1 QLRALGRCVASE
13 PRGAGAGTR
22 RASRGTRRQDRRDAP
37 QECACADVS
46 HAPSARAHLG
56 WVQRSRQRRWPRALR
71 SRHGRLEDRV
81 KGQGGSLDSRLR
93 APDAGAHRLRAH
105 ARGLENRM
113 GPDPVRGLP
122 RDPDDAAVHVA
133 GLRLGPGGTARAR
146 PDPPRPPS
154 GAALTSSAATLL
166 LASACA
172 YAGGM
177 ALNDACDATLDARER
192 PERPIPSGRI
202 TRAGAF
208 TVAGLLLALCL
219 GLAAA
224 SGLRPFLVALGLV
237 VAIVVYDAVAKR
249 TAVGPAV
256 MASCRALNAGLGIAL
271 GALAWPA
278 VGAVAILF
286 AYVLILTLVSRFEV
300 MTAPVTLVR
309 AAASGFAALLAIA
322 VALFVLGWGPGG
334 LTGLV
339 FLALLAAWL
348 GPPVRDAIADPAPR
362 RIIGVIKAAVL
373 GIILLDA
380 AFTSASRGLVS
391 GAPVAACFVLA
402 HVLGRRFASS
412 WRRGRGSR
420 APAGVSRAHAGDRE
434 GPRRGRRVAVERRPT
449 ARHSA

>member
-1 QLRALGRCVASE
+1 MQTHKRVLTSLFELVRL
-13 PRGAGAGTR
+13 PNIFT
-22 RASRGTRRQDRRDAP
+22 AP
-37 QECACADVS
+37 PDVMM
-46 HAPSARAHLG
+46 
-56 WVQRSRQRRWPRALR
+56 
-71 SRHGRLEDRV
+71 
-81 KGQGGSLDSRLR
+81 
-93 APDAGAHRLRAH
+93 
-105 ARGLENRM
+105 GLT
-113 GPDPVRGLP
+113 V
-122 RDPDDAAVHVA
+122 
-133 GLRLGPGGTARAR
+133 
-146 PDPPRPPS
+146 S

-309 AAASGFAALLAIA
+309 AAAIGFAALLAIA
-322 VALFVLGWGPGG
+322 VALFVLGWGPSG

-391 GAPVAACFVLA
+391 GALVAACFVPA
-402 HVLGRRFASS
+402 YVLGRRFAS
-412 WRRGRGSR
+412 
-420 APAGVSRAHAGDRE
+420 A
-434 GPRRGRRVAVERRPT
+434 
-449 ARHSA
+449 

>member
-1 QLRALGRCVASE
+1 MQTRKRVLTSLFELVRLPNIFTAPPDVAM
-13 PRGAGAGTR
+13 
-22 RASRGTRRQDRRDAP
+22 
-37 QECACADVS
+37 
-46 HAPSARAHLG
+46 
-56 WVQRSRQRRWPRALR
+56 
-71 SRHGRLEDRV
+71 
-81 KGQGGSLDSRLR
+81 
-93 APDAGAHRLRAH
+93 
-105 ARGLENRM
+105 GL
-113 GPDPVRGLP
+113 
-122 RDPDDAAVHVA
+122 AV
-133 GLRLGPGGTARAR
+133 
-146 PDPPRPPS
+146 S

-208 TVAGLLLALCL
+208 PVAGLLLPLCL

-224 SGLRPFLVALGLV
+224 PGLRPVLLALGL
-237 VAIVVYDAVAKR
+237 
-249 TAVGPAV
+249 
-256 MASCRALNAGLGIAL
+256 
-271 GALAWPA
+271 
-278 VGAVAILF
+278 
-286 AYVLILTLVSRFEV
+286 
-300 MTAPVTLVR
+300 
-309 AAASGFAALLAIA
+309 LLAIA

-391 GAPVAACFVLA
+391 GALVAACFVPA
-402 HVLGRRFASS
+402 YVLGRRFAS
-412 WRRGRGSR
+412 
-420 APAGVSRAHAGDRE
+420 A
-434 GPRRGRRVAVERRPT
+434 
-449 ARHSA
+449 